1 MNYIRA
7 KGRGRFKMTVDYM
20 KSVDENTFV
29 SDVIEKSK
37 EKVVIVD
44 FWAPWCGPCK
54 ALTPILESQAVKN
67 REHLE
72 VVKVNIDENQGI
84 ASQLRIQSIPAV
96 FAFSDGQPVDG
107 FMGAKTEPDVE
118 KFFDALIK
126 KFSKTNSNISEELN
140 GLLSEGRFQ
149 EVKLTSEELI
159 KSNPSP
165 ENYSLLIRSIV
176 GLGDFDE
183 VEQVLKNLTP
193 EILKDNAVKSAISS
207 YELLKNNDVKDSKK
221 EILDR
226 IKKNPA
232 DLDSKMNY
240 SKILFNESNFS
251 ECIDIL
257 LEMFEK
263 DREWKDGY
271 AKQQLLLIF
280 DHLGSENEL
289 SQKGRRALTS
299 LIFV

>member
-1 MNYIRA
+1 MI
-7 KGRGRFKMTVDYM
+7 VDSM

-37 EKVVIVD
+37 EKIVIVD

-54 ALTPILESQAVKN
+54 ALTPILESQAAKKK
-67 REHLE
+67 EHLE

-118 KFFDALIK
+118 KFFDTLIK
-126 KFSKTNSNISEELN
+126 KFSKTNSNVSEELEL
-140 GLLSEGRFQ
+140 LLSEGRFR

-165 ENYSLLIRSIV
+165 ENYSLLIRSII

-183 VEQVLKNLTP
+183 VEQLLKNLTP
-193 EILKDNAVKSAISS
+193 EILKNNAIKSAISS

-221 EILDR
+221 EVLDR
-226 IKKNPA
+226 ITKNPA

-240 SKILFNESNFS
+240 SKILFNENNFS

-257 LEMFEK
+257 LEIFRK
-263 DREWKDGY
+263 DKEWKDGY
-271 AKQQLLLIF
+271 AKKQLLLIF

-289 SQKGRRALTS
+289 SKKGRRALTS
-299 LIFV
+299 LVFV

>member
-1 MNYIRA
+1 
-7 KGRGRFKMTVDYM
+7 MTVDSM
-20 KSVDENTFV
+20 KSVNENTFV

-54 ALTPILESQAVKN
+54 ALTPILESQAAKK

-96 FAFSDGQPVDG
+96 FAFSDGKPVDG
-107 FMGAKTEPDVE
+107 FMGAKTESDVE

-126 KFSKTNSNISEELN
+126 KFSKINSNVFEELEV
-140 GLLSEGRFQ
+140 LLSEGRFN

-165 ENYSLLIRSIV
+165 ENYSLLIRSII

-193 EILKDNAVKSAISS
+193 EILKDNAVKTAISS

-226 IKKNPA
+226 IEKNPA

-240 SKILFNESNFS
+240 SKILFNENNFS

-257 LEMFEK
+257 LEMFRK
-263 DREWKDGY
+263 DKEWKDGY
-271 AKQQLLLIF
+271 AKKQLLLIF

-289 SQKGRRALTS
+289 SKKGRRALTS